1 MGRTLQYRT
10 KQAVTAEELK
20 LLRRIEEKYN
30 RLHEWKR
37 ERIKLW
43 ASNTGDPLPKAVVWG
58 FTKVAD
64 DKEGKLVVQAIKEMS
79 KATPRLTW
87 HMYDEGGLTGCKEL
101 MIRESKVVEKRD
113 LKILI

>member
-1 MGRTLQYRT
+1 M
-10 KQAVTAEELK
+10 TAEELK

-43 ASNTGDPLPKAVVWG
+43 SSNAGDPLSKAVVWG

-64 DKEGKLVVQAIKEMS
+64 TKEGKLVVQTIKDMS
-79 KATPRLTW
+79 KATPQLTW
-87 HMYDEGGLTGCKEL
+87 LMYDEGGLTGGKEL
-101 MIRESKVVEKRD
+101 IIREGKVVEKRD
-113 LKILI
+113 LNRY

>member
-1 MGRTLQYRT
+1 MGRTLHYRT
-10 KQAVTAEELK
+10 KQAATAEELK
-20 LLRRIEEKYN
+20 LLRRIENKYN

-43 ASNTGDPLPKAVVWG
+43 SSNAGDPLPKAVLWG

-79 KATPRLTW
+79 KVTPRLTW
-87 HMYDEGGLTGCKEL
+87 RLYDEGGLTGGKIAVMRKGNL
-101 MIRESKVVEKRD
+101 IESRNYVVN
-113 LKILI
+113 